1 MSGKPTAQDEASAC
15 GGAWL
20 DQRVMD
26 TSSTLESLTSVLE
39 IVFDHARNVDVATL
53 GRISCSSKRMGTVV
67 EQALI
72 WRELFEDAVQ
82 ASVHKYTRPANSTL
96 LSTAGLTRITWGGED
111 GILPA
116 FADLKL
122 AEEVGFRKAFKC
134 LASHSCEVCQVDISM
149 RCASCVCRCSSRTN
163 AD

>member
-1 MSGKPTAQDEASAC
+1 MSGKPIAQDEARAR
-15 GGAWL
+15 GGAWV
-20 DQRVMD
+20 DQRVPD
-26 TSSTLESLTSVLE
+26 TSPTLESLTSALA

-67 EQALI
+67 EQAAI
-72 WRELFEDAVQ
+72 WRELFEEAVQ
-82 ASVHKYTRPANSTL
+82 ASVHQYTRPASSTL
-96 LSTAGLTRITWGGED
+96 LTFAGLTKVTWGGEE

-116 FADLKL
+116 FVDLKL

-149 RCASCVCRCSSRTN
+149 RCESCM
-163 AD
+163 